1 MIGHDGR
8 PVLVRVP
15 RRGAPCGD
23 HDNLLRRISIPFA
36 ISIDGRGE
44 ARFIFERAFT
54 LGNEA
59 RIKTLRVIG
68 NFAEGGGKNL
78 MFSFDRVSELWVAD
92 MGFR

>member
-1 MIGHDGR
+1 MEITTICSVEFR
-8 PVLVRVP
+8 SLSRYRS
-15 RRGAPCGD
+15 RR
-23 HDNLLRRISIPFA
+23 S
-36 ISIDGRGE
+36 GRGE